1 MRQRSCKIEFVCE
14 TVKKLG
20 IENIMPEVNECAELT
35 ANLNSSAN
43 PKDKICRQ
51 KGFSLF
57 RQCLGFVV
65 VAVGL
70 AVSGS
75 ISVFIIGY
83 NVKYTID
90 DDYRR
95 NNMPPDS
102 LSNSSPN
109 PGSNKNFNHHVNRK
123 NSKNRS
129 ENIERVS
136 PLIENTYSII
146 LYLVL
151 P

>member
-1 MRQRSCKIEFVCE
+1 MRQRNCKIEFVCE

-20 IENIMPEVNECAELT
+20 IKNIMPEVNECAELT

-83 NVKYTID
+83 NVKYTVD
-90 DDYRR
+90 NDYRR
-95 NNMPPDS
+95 NNMPEDL
-102 LSNSSPN
+102 LSNSAPN
-109 PGSNKNFNHHVNRK
+109 PGFSENFNHHINRK

-129 ENIERVS
+129 EHMERVS
-136 PLIENTYSII
+136 PFI
-146 LYLVL
+146 
-151 P
+151 

>member
-1 MRQRSCKIEFVCE
+1 MVLRVAIC
-14 TVKKLG
+14 VKEVAKL
-20 IENIMPEVNECAELT
+20 
-35 ANLNSSAN
+35 NLCV
-43 PKDKICRQ
+43 KL
-51 KGFSLF
+51 SLF

-102 LSNSSPN
+102 LSNSAPN
-109 PGSNKNFNHHVNRK
+109 PGSSKNFNHHVNRK
-123 NSKNRS
+123 NSKNRY

-136 PLIENTYSII
+136 PSIENTYSII
-146 LYLVL
+146 LSCFTIASIVETYTASI
-151 P
+151 